1 MILVS
6 SWRIPMYVSFEYCTQ
21 TLQAFKDLLVD
32 DFKTNTFSLCGGLL
46 HSQCVL
52 IVQACRVSVLTRSTL
67 SGLDHF
73 LNCFQLFF
81 ARVYLLDSF
90 LRVMIF
96 SQMLTISCHVAHWY
110 LIELWLFHVL
120 MLWLSSST
128 LQENARL
135 EVRRGTLL
143 LMFTMSQNMWLV
155 ISMQYWYQFKF
166 ALLAL
171 PEDVSNWFSPFFQVL
186 PGVLW
191 ETLNQCLDSYCL
203 LLIPFGIK
211 SIIVW
216 IYWHPECPISLYC
229 IHI

>member
-1 MILVS
+1 
-6 SWRIPMYVSFEYCTQ
+6 MYVSFEYCTQ

-96 SQMLTISCHVAHWY
+96 SNDHNYLSCGTLIFGRIVVISCANVVT
-110 LIELWLFHVL
+110 ELFYI
-120 MLWLSSST
+120 T
-128 LQENARL
+128 R
-135 EVRRGTLL
+135 
-143 LMFTMSQNMWLV
+143 
-155 ISMQYWYQFKF
+155 K
-166 ALLAL
+166 
-171 PEDVSNWFSPFFQVL
+171 
-186 PGVLW
+186 
-191 ETLNQCLDSYCL
+191 C
-203 LLIPFGIK
+203 
-211 SIIVW
+211 
-216 IYWHPECPISLYC
+216 
-229 IHI
+229 